1 MTPLCLHKHSMHA
14 LCGRKLR
21 GTGSTDRA
29 ALDIADTDSGDLRLH
44 SSEHVLRH
52 AAILLLRELPQ
63 IAQAGAGSDALLAGR
78 RDLTQ
83 IF

>member
-1 MTPLCLHKHSMHA
+1 MTPLCLHKHLMHA

-29 ALDIADTDSGDLRLH
+29 ALDIADTDSGDFRLH

-78 RDLTQ
+78 LDLAQ

>member
-1 MTPLCLHKHSMHA
+1 MTPLCLHKHLIHA
-14 LCGRKLR
+14 FCGRKLR

-29 ALDIADTDSGDLRLH
+29 ALDIADTDSSDLRLH
-44 SSEHVLRH
+44 SPENVLRH

-78 RDLTQ
+78 RDLPQ